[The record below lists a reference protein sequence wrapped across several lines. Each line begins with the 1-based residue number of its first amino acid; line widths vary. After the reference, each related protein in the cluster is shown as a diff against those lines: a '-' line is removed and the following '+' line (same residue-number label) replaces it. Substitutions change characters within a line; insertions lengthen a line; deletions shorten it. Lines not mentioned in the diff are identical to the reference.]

1 MLVRRET
8 VLCQNALQVAA
19 WIESKKPSAD
29 TRFLDGREFWGD
41 QGAERWASDAG
52 FTVVTLND
60 LRSDELS
67 RIIPS
72 ELSDPHQVALLAE
85 LRRKSRARRRG
96 LFRRKASGLSKEEEL
111 SINLQWL
118 APEEPPGAGDRRY
131 WDFVKDGRRGQTCVI
146 LGNGP
151 SLNKVDFNLLRDID
165 TFGVNSIFLAKNRL
179 TKPLTYYVVEDT
191 KVMEENLEAIAQV
204 KAEHRYFPGMYRDA
218 LSSVSG
224 WTQRDEDAFFNL
236 NLGFYGRGTPSL
248 AFPRFSMDVG
258 GRVFAGQTVTY
269 INLQLAFWLGY
280 RKVIL
285 VGMDFS
291 YSIPESSVVSGN
303 HILSQGPDPNHF
315 HPDYFG
321 EGKTWKDPK
330 LDRVLLSYQHAKS
343 VYELYGREIVNAT
356 DGGKLEVFRREG
368 LSEALQT

>member
-1 MLVRRET
+1 MTHAIV
-8 VLCQNALQVAA
+8 VSQNALQAA
-19 WIESKKPSAD
+19 SWIKAHHSSRD
-29 TRFLDGREFWGD
+29 ILFLDGREFWGD
-41 QGAERWASDAG
+41 QGAERWVTNLG
-52 FTVVTLND
+52 FSTIKL
-60 LRSDELS
+60 SELS
-67 RIIPS
+67 SLHSRS
-72 ELSDPHQVALLAE
+72 LTFSDLSDPHQIALSE
-85 LRRKSRARRRG
+85 EITRRRG
-96 LFRRKASGLSKEEEL
+96 MGRLDRFRWWSGASGLSDRSSPSQRWLSLEEN
-111 SINLQWL
+111 SITSD
-118 APEEPPGAGDRRY
+118 APPRWPQLRDKNAGE
-131 WDFVKDGRRGQTCVI
+131 TCVI

-165 TFGVNSIFLAKNRL
+165 TFGVNSIFLAKDRL

-191 KVMEENLEAIAQV
+191 KVMEENLEAIAHV
-204 KAEHRYFPGMYRDA
+204 EAEHRFFPEMYRDA
-218 LSSVSG
+218 LRSVSA
-224 WTQRDEDAFFNL
+224 WRERDEDAFFVL
-236 NLGFYGRGTPSL
+236 NTGFYGRGTPSL

-343 VYELYGREIVNAT
+343 IYELYGREIVNAT
-356 DGGKLEVFRREG
+356 EGGKLEVFRRES
-368 LSEALQT
+368 LREAIQT